1 MFENTGGQYFLPV
14 KYCTVEFSM
23 GGPEPSA
30 EVPSATVDDKKKQR
44 LWGDQ
49 AAWNSDKGMVAPVE
63 GPLGWCRL
71 AASGLPRLGQKNEAI
86 PLAAVFASNISPTA
100 VGCPTIST
108 PL

>member
-44 LWGDQ
+44 LG
-49 AAWNSDKGMVAPVE
+49 
-63 GPLGWCRL
+63 
-71 AASGLPRLGQKNEAI
+71 
-86 PLAAVFASNISPTA
+86 
-100 VGCPTIST
+100 
-108 PL
+108 

>member
-30 EVPSATVDDKKKQR
+30 EVPSATVDDTKKQR

-49 AAWNSDKGMVAPVE
+49 AAWNSDKGRKNRL
-63 GPLGWCRL
+63 LGD
-71 AASGLPRLGQKNEAI
+71 P
-86 PLAAVFASNISPTA
+86 
-100 VGCPTIST
+100 
-108 PL
+108 

>member
-1 MFENTGGQYFLPV
+1 MSFLQPEKFCLYLFCKYLTSGSDLHTHTHTISWGGKKMFENTGGQYFLPV

-49 AAWNSDKGMVAPVE
+49 AAWNSDKGRKNRL
-63 GPLGWCRL
+63 LGD
-71 AASGLPRLGQKNEAI
+71 P
-86 PLAAVFASNISPTA
+86 
-100 VGCPTIST
+100 
-108 PL
+108 